1 MATVHRRFCKERD
14 ILRVACFSVGAF
26 FSIQIVVPGPMVYA
40 QTGSDANAKN
50 VESAL
55 PPSPRLDSGLQYF
68 GSSNEPLEEPEAQG
82 SSSDEPSATQRIAP
96 EKPYVGDEGIP
107 VMAETVVEGSSID
120 SFHDPFDE
128 GPEVIVHDPWES
140 FNAPVFQFNYDMDRY
155 LIKPVAQGYNMVV
168 PPDVQGSLANAF
180 NNMGF
185 MSRFLNSLFQGKYG
199 RAGIETKRFL
209 INTTIGVAGLFD
221 VAKYVFETEAPP
233 SEDTGQTLAI
243 YGMESG
249 PFLVLPFLPPFTVRD
264 AVGYAGDIAM
274 NPFNYF
280 IPIVPNFGV
289 NVENKVN
296 DRSLNLETF
305 EGVEES
311 TVDLYGAVR
320 SGYFQRRAKDIAR

>member
-1 MATVHRRFCKERD
+1 MAMFHQEFWEQSSMPRSKISLVVIGA
-14 ILRVACFSVGAF
+14 ILSMPALLPL
-26 FSIQIVVPGPMVYA
+26 QVVQA
-40 QTGSDANAKN
+40 QPESGN
-50 VESAL
+50 VQAIL
-55 PPSPRLDSGLQYF
+55 PPSPRLDSDLQYF
-68 GSSNEPLEEPEAQG
+68 GSSNETVEE
-82 SSSDEPSATQRIAP
+82 SSSKTPSGEEPSAQTTTS

-120 SFHDPFDE
+120 SFRDPFDE
-128 GPEVIVHDPWES
+128 GPQVVVNDPWES
-140 FNAPVFQFNYDMDRY
+140 FNAPVFQFNYDVDRY
-155 LIKPVAQGYNMVV
+155 LLKPVARGYNKVV

-185 MSRFLNSLFQGKYG
+185 MSRLLNSVFQGKYG

-249 PFLVLPFLPPFTVRD
+249 PFLILPFLPPLTVRD

-280 IPIVPNFGV
+280 IPFFPNFGT
-289 NVENKVN
+289 NVEKTVN
-296 DRSLNLETF
+296 DRSINLETF
-305 EGVEES
+305 DGVEES

-320 SGYFQRRAKDIAR
+320 SGYFDRRAKDLSE